1 MFISALKKGSL
12 EVNIMLYFY
21 IVEFLHRN
29 SLFGGTEKR
38 LQKEG
43 WRENITILIKNV
55 TTTITRQQ

>member
-1 MFISALKKGSL
+1 
-12 EVNIMLYFY
+12 MLYFY